1 MIKFSLTKINLLEEN
16 KQIDL
21 MEKIIEVI
29 NSEGVSKEIK
39 DRLIKANKEKF
50 SKINIET
57 IPEIITLIN
66 EFILFEDE
74 EHNNSAKSLKNVD
87 NKKKLSDGFSTT
99 FSSKNSNKMEI
110 STNTVHLN
118 STVRKFPQ
126 DLTCPNYKSITT
138 NFGTILSKDSLRFKD
153 PKFPYAKFAVDLTLS
168 NKQIIKSFLSELKL
182 EGFSTRENE
191 SEDAVYAEKKNFDL
205 FKSLLDCFRSGDD
218 IRVNSKYTTLSLL
231 ISFSDTNKFER
242 VLEFAGLSGKKE
254 LISIVI
260 ENTIKKLKLF
270 GKKIRPIRI
279 QDVNIKCLYKSDKP
293 NSSEHLPS
301 IK

>member
-1 MIKFSLTKINLLEEN
+1 
-16 KQIDL
+16 
-21 MEKIIEVI
+21 MEKIIEI
-29 NSEGVSKEIK
+29 MNSEGVSKEIK

-50 SKINIET
+50 SLINMET
-57 IPEIITLIN
+57 LPEIATVIN

-74 EHNNSAKSLKNVD
+74 EHNNSAKSLKNVEK
-87 NKKKLSDGFSTT
+87 NKKLSDGFSTT

-110 STNTVHLN
+110 STNSVHLN
-118 STVRKFPQ
+118 STLRKFPQ
-126 DLTCPNYKSITT
+126 DLTSPNYKSITT
-138 NFGTILSKDSLRFKD
+138 TFGTIISKDSLRFKD

-168 NKQIIKSFLSELKL
+168 NKQIIKSFLAELKL
-182 EGFSTRENE
+182 EGFSSRENE

-242 VLEFAGLSGKKE
+242 ILEFAGLSGKKE
-254 LISIVI
+254 LISMII

-293 NSSEHLPS
+293 NSSEHLPN

>member
-1 MIKFSLTKINLLEEN
+1 VKSVEEN
-16 KQIDL
+16 KQL
-21 MEKIIEVI
+21 ELLEKIIEI
-29 NSEGVSKEIK
+29 MNSEGVSKEIK
-39 DRLIKANKEKF
+39 ERLIKANKEKF
-50 SKINIET
+50 SLLNKESIT
-57 IPEIITLIN
+57 EIVATVN
-66 EFILFEDE
+66 EFVLFEDE
-74 EHNNSAKSLKNVD
+74 EHNNSAKSLKNVE
-87 NKKKLSDGFSTT
+87 NNKKLSDGFSTT
-99 FSSKNSNKMEI
+99 FSSKNSNKMEL

-126 DLTCPNYKSITT
+126 DLASPNYKSITT
-138 NFGTILSKDSLRFKD
+138 SFGTTISKDSLRFKD

-168 NKQIIKSFLSELKL
+168 NRQIIKSFITELKL
-182 EGFSTRENE
+182 EGFSSRENE

-218 IRVNSKYTTLSLL
+218 IRVNSKYTTLSLI

-242 VLEFAGLSGKKE
+242 ILEFAGLSGRKE
-254 LISIVI
+254 LISLVF

-279 QDVNIKCLYKSDKP
+279 QDVNIKCLYKPEKP